1 MELITEY
8 IKPELIV
15 VAVVL
20 YIVGIGL
27 KKTTVVKDKWIPVIL
42 GTAGIL
48 LCGIWVFANG
58 PVGSGR
64 EAALAIFTAI
74 VQGVLAAG
82 ASTYVNQI
90 LKQLQKEA

>member
-27 KKTTVVKDKWIPVIL
+27 KKTTVVEEGNSPPEKRKDGK
-42 GTAGIL
+42 
-48 LCGIWVFANG
+48 IWN
-58 PVGSGR
+58 
-64 EAALAIFTAI
+64 
-74 VQGVLAAG
+74 
-82 ASTYVNQI
+82 
-90 LKQLQKEA
+90 

>member
-27 KKTTVVKDKWIPVIL
+27 KKTTVVKGKWIPVIL

-64 EAALAIFTAI
+64 EAALAVFTAI

-90 LKQLQKEA
+90 LKQLKKEE

>member
-42 GTAGIL
+42 GSAGIL

-58 PVGSGR
+58 QWAQDGKRHLRYSRPLFR
-64 EAALAIFTAI
+64 EFLL
-74 VQGVLAAG
+74 QEQVLT
-82 ASTYVNQI
+82 SI
-90 LKQLQKEA
+90 RF